1 MTKEKVFMTVT
12 QSELVSVLNEV
23 KNPTFCNVVMVTEP
37 RMNKKGNDLYG
48 RVTKHK
54 TGRILIGMDYEKRV
68 NNNLE
73 KEGQERGFV
82 SQESKVGTHVNKCV
96 LWNENKQKFYLFHE
110 WFKEV
115 KPSTEIVVDGGTTI
129 QVDGVNVVSENPIE
143 QMLLESYQRTFEQYL
158 VKSNSYGGQGLDRE
172 VQVLSVSLDNV
183 KVLSHNGVYYT
194 LLPNEVLLNV

>member
-1 MTKEKVFMTVT
+1 MTKVKVNLTVS
-12 QSELVSVLNEV
+12 QSELVTVLNDV
-23 KNPTFCNVVMVTEP
+23 KNPTFCEVIMVTVP
-37 RMNKKGNDLYG
+37 RMNKGGRGGGNTLLG

-54 TGRILIGMDYEKRV
+54 IGRILIGMDYEQRV

-82 SQESKVGTHVNKCV
+82 SQESRVGTHVNKCI

-115 KPSTEIVVDGGTTI
+115 KPKTEFFVDGR
-129 QVDGVNVVSENPIE
+129 EMNPIE
-143 QMLLESYQRTFEQYL
+143 QMMFDQYL
-158 VKSNSYGGQGLDRE
+158 VKSTPYSGQGLDRE

-183 KVLSHNGVYYT
+183 KQLTHNGVVYT
-194 LLPNEVLLNV
+194 LLQNEVPVNV

>member
-1 MTKEKVFMTVT
+1 MTVT

-23 KNPTFCNVVMVTEP
+23 KNPTFCEVVMVTEP
-37 RMNKKGNDLYG
+37 RMNKKGNDLFG
-48 RVTKHK
+48 RVKKHK
-54 TGRILIGMDYEKRV
+54 IGRISIGMDYEKRV

-110 WFKEV
+110 WFNEV
-115 KPSTEIVVDGGTTI
+115 KPKVEFFVDGRPMN
-129 QVDGVNVVSENPIE
+129 DIE
-143 QMLLESYQRTFEQYL
+143 KIMFEQYL

-183 KVLSHNGVYYT
+183 RQLSHNGVVYT
-194 LLPNEVLLNV
+194 LLSNEVLQTV